1 MRGLYGEIGP
11 RLARHIEN
19 DEVLAKR
26 PIDTNSETVTRYE
39 QRWMPRD
46 EIGNTWEI
54 VYDPRQDPDLIPVIK
69 EMDYMNHLKTT
80 GYLLG
85 PDGKP
90 IGSYGP

>member
-1 MRGLYGEIGP
+1 MRGRYGEIGP

-26 PIDTNSETVTRYE
+26 SLHTDNRRYE
-39 QRWMPRD
+39 QRWIPRD

-54 VYDPRQDPDLIPVIK
+54 VYDPRQDPDLIPVITDC
-69 EMDYMNHLKTT
+69 MSYLTA

-90 IGSYGP
+90 VGSYGP